1 MPECKGFHLSHDR
14 PQRRI
19 KNSGG
24 SSQVRLGNSPVESYV
39 PIVETVNV
47 HMYRLRDGDIYHSR
61 STTFLN
67 RDLIRR
73 QLRVNY

>member
-1 MPECKGFHLSHDR
+1 MRAEGIVPW
-14 PQRRI
+14 
-19 KNSGG
+19 
-24 SSQVRLGNSPVESYV
+24 SYV